1 MFRTLEYSIPVVTR
15 RRRVDGRLPSVR
27 FLASSASSYNNAMS
41 VADILKNATLVS
53 QDGSP
58 VVLEGKRVGLY
69 FSAHVRPLAAQPLV
83 C

>member
-1 MFRTLEYSIPVVTR
+1 MFRTRCYSTTYR
-15 RRRVDGRLPSVR
+15 RATIHTSSVR